1 MSRPFSPDSSA
12 SLSDSPSS
20 SSQKRI
26 CRSLVVAAEAHAEG
40 VRSTLYC
47 KVALPASSSSIP
59 PFHLL
64 DLTPLSRLTE
74 HAVYSLPLQHYSS
87 LKSPHDALEAARVL
101 RVPEDELRGD
111 AVQEGRTVVTTGGR
125 RKSLVGGGGSREGA
139 GSAGRE
145 AAIVVEEE
153 VVSLVL
159 ADETTNGDVA
169 ALSGLSYTQTPARAG
184 AMSTTDAGGNG
195 GTFEYIVVLK
205 LETTFGGL
213 QLPSFA
219 NSITLPVPLCLRNTL
234 SFTLPPP
241 PAVSP
246 SSSSWDLSVRPS
258 LSNAQSNAIPNPEPV
273 ASSTRI
279 SGSFPSTS
287 TLSLRWIPQAAP
299 DGPGAPLVIKKT
311 SVDVRWMISGLGWGR
326 ADVHV
331 RGTFEYAGLRDKH
344 WVDIAVGFG
353 EEREAGD
360 GTANGVFEVLEAEGE
375 GVLGWEIARGNAA
388 PSPSTSPAPSSTG
401 LPTPPLL
408 SHLSSVL
415 DDFSSPLD
423 DSLLSLSSS
432 TSTISP
438 NTPTPVPRLR
448 RRPSSARPLEP
459 RPPSF
464 TSLFDT
470 APPAP
475 PDLEASLIAEIQERG
490 EQGVTQPSLLRQ
502 AAPFDPEASAMDM
515 SFEIGVLARNGSGSQ
530 EAQAPPSAE
539 AQGQSTN
546 PSVASA
552 ATIRRSSSSVLIRV
566 QLSLSSLLQP
576 SRLPDPSFTFHLAL
590 EFPAITLHA
599 LHAASSLRLALP
611 TFSLML
617 AEEEETLVSVSA
629 GEAGK
634 TAKVELLPSSA
645 MDLLDG
651 DNGSPAS
658 PLPAIDGTARWSTVR
673 SVGDAEGSRR
683 SRNRSERVEVE
694 VSLPFTSPVEVQAEE
709 KSLSTAMPAPSPPIP
724 TDATPR
730 RRRVKPKTTPEPL
743 LLNDDTVP
751 DVFAQQP
758 PLSPQPSLPL
768 VKLELTPVPP
778 SNLHSTWRIFHQLTL
793 PRASVLSFSLSL
805 SLGSTVEICEAW
817 DVLGRFI
824 KVESVLSPPLHEAG
838 SGTMRVDAERPVQEV
853 LYVESAEVDEYGD
866 VVVGRVLPQFEA
878 RVARLEVDVRHASG
892 ERFQSSLLL
901 VLLLTVDLL
910 PRGYEI
916 NVVEHDFDTAGRA
929 ASSSYVL
936 SRFLVPP
943 SACALLG
950 LRLTSPQRTLTEQ
963 SEGELDP
970 ELESPAA
977 TPSDPVP
984 LRPRSLAVPILF
996 AILALFATAG
1006 ISTSS
1011 FFSAP
1016 SGLVANLTFPSAAT
1030 PTSSLPLSL
1039 APAAPSVRTITSYST
1054 LTTTTTHTHTH
1065 THTET
1070 SRSTLAT
1077 TSTVVSTTTHLA
1089 TVTQY
1094 LPPEPSQQPLPVAP
1108 SPPPPVVSPLP
1119 SSVSSSVA
1127 ADTGGDGHVGLAFI
1141 IWLRRLQLDA
1151 NTFLSDLL
1159 GLLGL

>member
-87 LKSPHDALEAARVL
+87 LNSPHDALEAARVL

-111 AVQEGRTVVTTGGR
+111 AVQEVRTVVTRGGR

-139 GSAGRE
+139 GGAGRE

-153 VVSLVL
+153 GVSLVL

-169 ALSGLSYTQTPARAG
+169 ALSGLSYTQTPSRAG
-184 AMSTTDAGGNG
+184 AVSTTDAGGNG

-213 QLPSFA
+213 LLPKFP

-287 TLSLRWIPQAAP
+287 TLSLRWIPQAAL
-299 DGPGAPLVIKKT
+299 DGPEAPLVIPKT
-311 SVDVRWMISGLGWGR
+311 SIDVRWMINGLGWGR
-326 ADVHV
+326 ADVYV
-331 RGTFEYAGLRDKH
+331 RGAFEYSGLRDKH

-353 EEREAGD
+353 EEHEAGN

-408 SHLSSVL
+408 SHPSSVL
-415 DDFSSPLD
+415 DDFFSPLD

-515 SFEIGVLARNGSGSQ
+515 SFEVGVLARNGSGSQ

-539 AQGQSTN
+539 AQGQATN

-552 ATIRRSSSSVLIRV
+552 ATIRTSSSSVLIRV
-566 QLSLSSLLQP
+566 QLSLSPLLQP

-599 LHAASSLRLALP
+599 LLAASSLRLALP
-611 TFSLML
+611 TFSLFL

-651 DNGSPAS
+651 DGGSPAS

-673 SVGDAEGSRR
+673 NVRDAEGSRR

-709 KSLSTAMPAPSPPIP
+709 MSLSTAMSAPSPPIP

-743 LLNDDTVP
+743 LLNDDTMPV
-751 DVFAQQP
+751 VFAQQP
-758 PLSPQPSLPL
+758 PLSPQSSLPL

-778 SNLHSTWRIFHQLTL
+778 SNLHSTWRIFYQLTL

-817 DVLGRFI
+817 DVLGRSI

-838 SGTMRVDAERPVQEV
+838 GGTMRVDAERPVQEV
-853 LYVESAEVDEYGD
+853 LYVENAEVDECGD

-878 RVARLEVDVRHASG
+878 RVARFEVDVRHAS
-892 ERFQSSLLL
+892 
-901 VLLLTVDLL
+901 
-910 PRGYEI
+910 GYEI
-916 NVVEHDFDTAGRA
+916 NVVEHDFDTAGRS
-929 ASSSYVL
+929 ASSSYIL

-950 LRLTSPQRTLTEQ
+950 LRLTSPQRTPTEQ
-963 SEGELDP
+963 SEGKLDP

-984 LRPRSLAVPILF
+984 PRPRSLAVPILF

-1016 SGLVANLTFPSAAT
+1016 SSLVANLSSPSAAT
-1030 PTSSLPLSL
+1030 PTSSLSLSL
-1039 APAAPSVRTITSYST
+1039 APAAPSLRTITSFST
-1054 LTTTTTHTHTH
+1054 LTITHTHTHTH

-1094 LPPEPSQQPLPVAP
+1094 LPPEPSQQPPPVAP
-1108 SPPPPVVSPLP
+1108 SPPPPVVSP
-1119 SSVSSSVA
+1119 VSSFSVA
-1127 ADTGGDGHVGLAFI
+1127 ADGDDHVGLAFI
-1141 IWLRRLQLDA
+1141 IWLRRLQLGA